1 MQNIIAQLSSI
12 FQLNKLLYLVEHMQN
27 AIALLS
33 NIAQCN
39 SLLCQVAYMQNSIA
53 LLSSIAQLNSY
64 SKTCMQNTI
73 PSACIIMSLCLLVC
87 LSVCFSVYLSACLS
101 VYLSAIY
108 GTDQL
113 KSALQSKPKKP
124 TKSLPAEE
132 KEVFVFIFN
141 VYTITLITA
150 LVQIYIVQ
158 SLRLSTG
165 QSTY

>member
-12 FQLNKLLYLVEHMQN
+12 SQRNKLLYLVAYMQN

-64 SKTCMQNTI
+64 LKTCMQNTI
-73 PSACIIMSLCLLVC
+73 PSSCIIMYLCLLVC
-87 LSVCFSVYLSACLS
+87 LSVCFSVCLYVCLSICLS

-108 GTDQL
+108 GENQL

-141 VYTITLITA
+141 VYIQLH
-150 LVQIYIVQ
+150 
-158 SLRLSTG
+158 
-165 QSTY
+165 